1 MSRFVPVAQVADV
14 PEGTGRKVRVEGLD
28 LVVFNLDGE
37 FHVFEDFCKEGADLS
52 KAVVSD
58 EGDLLCPYHG
68 WKFDVREGVCAMVPD
83 CQVRHFPVKVEEGR
97 ILADL
102 GLPA

>member
-1 MSRFVPVAQVADV
+1 MSRYIPVARVSDV
-14 PEGTGRKVRVEGLD
+14 PEGVGRKVRIEEKD

-37 FHVFEDFCKEGADLS
+37 FYVFEDFCREGADLS
-52 KAVVSD
+52 KAVVSE

-83 CQVRHFPVKVEEGR
+83 CQVRHYPVMVEGDQV
-97 ILADL
+97 LADL
-102 GLPA
+102 G